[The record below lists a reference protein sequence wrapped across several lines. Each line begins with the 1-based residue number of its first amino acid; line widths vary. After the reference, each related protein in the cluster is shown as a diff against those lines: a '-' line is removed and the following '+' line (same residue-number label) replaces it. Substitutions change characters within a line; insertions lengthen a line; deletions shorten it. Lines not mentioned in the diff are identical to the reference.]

1 MDWFTVYGANIGGKD
16 LKITLRDAEGREVCF
31 YGERLRKECS
41 IISIIR
47 ASKMLRQ
54 GCIGYLCY
62 ATEIKEKEIKIEDI
76 PAICEFLDIFP
87 KEQPGL
93 PPQRE
98 IDFEI
103 ELIPSAQCV
112 SKALYR
118 MAPTELKKL
127 KT

>member
-62 ATEIKEKEIKIEDI
+62 ATKVKEEEIKIEDI
-76 PAICEFLDIFP
+76 PIICEFPDVFP
-87 KEQPGL
+87 KELPGV
-93 PPQRE
+93 PPQRK
-98 IDFEI
+98 IDFQI
-103 ELIPSAQCV
+103 ELITGVQPT